1 MGVELVVR
9 SPEGERV
16 VALDTRVVVGR
27 DAQCDVCINSFRLS
41 RQHAEFVLGPSGVT
55 VRDLES
61 RNGVFVNGA
70 KVRDAMLQPTD
81 RVVLG
86 DVGITL
92 RGTAPRA
99 TAPEPTV
106 ATVRSQNAAIRW
118 VTPAAPPAAGASQA
132 FDKTMLLSGRPVAAA
147 GPPQSPSPGVAAQPA
162 TATRVAQ
169 SMSRRVSFA
178 ARMSLVSAG
187 AGALAFIVT
196 AVPLTQ
202 AAAIQSR
209 RSAVTHAATL
219 ARLLAAEN
227 AAALADSQALAAT
240 VRTLQIEPG
249 VRNAVVMTAQGRT
262 LAPPDRLDETV
273 SAIPALG
280 ELAWLRG
287 LQTAWHDGQVEAAA
301 VVETAGHRA
310 GIVWVTYDPG
320 YAGLGATALGLSLGA
335 SALTALAVGL
345 VASLFTGR
353 MLARRLEA
361 FAVDVDLA
369 VCGQLSALEEH
380 QGIPA
385 LSRPI
390 ESINYAIARGRSP
403 LAPPPAGASP
413 REPARAA
420 APPPASAPPLA
431 TPGTLVL
438 DSTFIV
444 RTADAASAQLLGAT
458 VEALVGHHV
467 LEAIAD
473 QVLAGMIIDCLNDLD
488 GAAEVARS
496 VDGSSGRAIEARA
509 TRTEPSG
516 AVTFV
521 LRSV

>member
-9 SPEGERV
+9 SPEGERI
-16 VALDTRVVVGR
+16 VALDARVVVGR

-41 RQHAEFVLGPSGVT
+41 RQHAEFVLGRDGVT
-55 VRDLES
+55 VRDLDS

-70 KVRDAMLQPTD
+70 KVRDAVLQPTD

-92 RGTAPRA
+92 RA
-99 TAPEPTV
+99 
-106 ATVRSQNAAIRW
+106 
-118 VTPAAPPAAGASQA
+118 AAPPAGARERPGTSPPTRDAATLRVAPVATVPLGGPSQA
-132 FDKTMLLSGRPVAAA
+132 FDKTTLLPARAAA
-147 GPPQSPSPGVAAQPA
+147 PTLTVAPGVAAQPA
-162 TATRVAQ
+162 PALRGVP
-169 SMSRRVSFA
+169 SMLRRFGFG
-178 ARMSLVSAG
+178 ARAMLVSVG

-202 AAAIQSR
+202 AATTQNR
-209 RSAVTHAATL
+209 RAAVTHAATL

-227 AAALADSQALAAT
+227 AVALGEGQALAAT
-240 VRTLQIEPG
+240 VRTLEVEPG
-249 VRNAVVMTAQGRT
+249 VRHAVVMTPQGRT
-262 LAPPDRLDETV
+262 LAPPDRLNNAVT
-273 SAIPALG
+273 AIPALG
-280 ELAWLRG
+280 ELGWLRG

-301 VVETAGHRA
+301 VVETAGRRT
-310 GIVWVTYDPG
+310 GIVWVTYDPE

-335 SALTALAVGL
+335 SALTAIAVGFL
-345 VASLFTGR
+345 ASLVTRR
-353 MLARRLEA
+353 MLGRRLEA

-369 VCGQLSALEEH
+369 VGGQLGALEEH

-403 LAPPPAGASP
+403 LAPPPAGSSP
-413 REPARAA
+413 RGPGPAA

-431 TPGTLVL
+431 TSGTLVM

-444 RTADAASAQLLGAT
+444 RTADAAAAQLLGAT

-467 LEAIAD
+467 LEAISD
-473 QVLAGMIIDCLNDLD
+473 QALVGMIIDCLNDLE
-488 GAAEVARS
+488 GATEAARS
-496 VDGSSGRAIEARA
+496 VGGSSGRAIDARA
-509 TRTEPSG
+509 TRTGPSG
-516 AVTFV
+516 PVTFV